1 MSVGELLAGKRV
13 CVCGGSGGVGKTT
26 TAAAVALGMAA
37 TGLRV
42 AVVTIDPA
50 RRLADALGLDELPN
64 EPRRVD
70 PEHLAAGGVHVDGEL
85 WAMMLDSRRTFDE
98 LIEHAAPDPE
108 RAEEIKSNRVYREIS
123 GAVSGSQEFTAV
135 AKLYELQRDGDF
147 DLLVLDTPPS
157 RNALDFLDAPG
168 RLTSFLDGSAIRTL
182 IRPTG
187 LGMRVLGRGASP
199 LIGALRRVTGLD
211 LLGDLQTF
219 FGLLGSMTEEFSE
232 RAGQV
237 QRMLHADTTAF
248 LLVTGAAEPGIE
260 EAIWFARSLREA
272 GLPFAGVIA
281 NRVHRRGL
289 GLADADA
296 DADPTVADVVKALG
310 GALPRHLARRVA
322 ASFAD
327 HDRLARRDARHLA
340 RLAAEFADSADGL
353 GLRSEIIEVPLLD
366 GDVHDIAGLDRVR
379 AFLFASPAER
389 AQLLVDLDGGP
400 TL

>member
-70 PEHLAAGGVHVDGEL
+70 PRHLSAGGVEVDGEL
-85 WAMMLDSRRTFDE
+85 WAMMLDSKRTFDE
-98 LIEHAAPDPE
+98 LIERAAPDQQ

-157 RNALDFLDAPG
+157 RNALDFLEAPG

-199 LIGALRRVTGLD
+199 LLGALRRITGLD

-237 QRMLHADTTAF
+237 QQMLHADTTAF
-248 LLVTGAAEPGIE
+248 LLVTAATEPGID

-272 GLPFAGVIA
+272 ELPFAGVIA

-289 GLADADA
+289 GLGGAATA
-296 DADPTVADVVKALG
+296 TATADPTVADVVKALG
-310 GALPRHLARRVA
+310 GALPRHLSRRVA

-327 HDRLARRDARHLA
+327 HDRLAQRDASHLA
-340 RLAAEFADSADGL
+340 RLTHAFTDTADDDL
-353 GLRSEIIEVPLLD
+353 GSRIIEVPLLD
-366 GDVHDIAGLDRVR
+366 GDVHDIAGLERVR
-379 AFLFASPAER
+379 AFLFASPSAR
-389 AQLLVDLDGGP
+389 AQRLSDLDDD
-400 TL
+400 